1 MFKTKTTATYA
12 IYDGAVKVTITPT
25 VENERY
31 MKALAVYYNI
41 NDERLPRFQK
51 QRPQTFVGIARYKD
65 GDSKDIENAKR
76 IARKKALRQMY
87 SFYFNVMNEMKSN
100 FENRINEIDTAL
112 ASLSDSRLEMTRQIK
127 ELTK

>member
-127 ELTK
+127 ELAK

>member
-1 MFKTKTTATYA
+1 MFKTKFTAAYA
-12 IYDGAVKVTITPT
+12 VYDGAVKVTVTPT
-25 VENERY
+25 VENDRY

-41 NDERLPRFQK
+41 NDERFPRFQK
-51 QRPQTFVGIARYKD
+51 QRPQAFVGIARYKD

-87 SFYFNVMNEMKSN
+87 SFYFNVMNEMKDN
-100 FENRINEIDTAL
+100 FEHRIDEIDTAL